1 MKKIVVDEDR
11 CICCGACFT
20 SDPDHFTLGDNNK
33 STVISNE
40 NLDSSNLQNVI
51 EFCPT
56 AAISIVEV
64 ENEEGNE
71 TKAKDNCENKD
82 NCQCKDNCEDKEEGK
97 DKDNGEDKEKCPC
110 HNDCEE
116 TDECCCHKECDGNCN
131 CEEAN

>member
-20 SDPDHFTLGDNNK
+20 TDPDHFTLGDNNK

-40 NLDSSNLQNVI
+40 NLDSNNLQNAI

-64 ENEEGNE
+64 ENAEGNE
-71 TKAKDNCENKD
+71 TKAKDNCENKEE
-82 NCQCKDNCEDKEEGK
+82 CQCKDNIEGK
-97 DKDNGEDKEKCPC
+97 EKGKDNDENKENCQC

>member
-1 MKKIVVDEDR
+1 MNLMKKIVVDEDR

-20 SDPDHFTLGDNNK
+20 TDPDHFTLGDNNK

-40 NLDSSNLQNVI
+40 NLDSSNLQNAI

-64 ENEEGNE
+64 ENAEG
-71 TKAKDNCENKD
+71 KDNCESKE
-82 NCQCKDNCEDKEEGK
+82 NCQ
-97 DKDNGEDKEKCPC
+97 C

-116 TDECCCHKECDGNCN
+116 TEECCCHKECDGNCN
-131 CEEAN
+131 GEEAN